1 MNKNAKWIYSPK
13 NKDNRV
19 ITFSKKINLLG
30 EVKKATLYASAIGLY
45 FAEINGKRVSDAVF
59 TPGWTTGN
67 VHTQY
72 QKYDVTKMLTSKKA
86 ELSLT
91 AGKGW
96 AIGYL
101 TWNEW
106 NNLYA
111 DHMSVIAALE
121 VTYKDG
127 TKESFCTDE
136 TWSVHTSHIIDSE
149 IYHGETV
156 DLTADIISLGK
167 AAVDTTSTKESLR
180 CRL

>member
-86 ELSLT
+86 
-91 AGKGW
+91 
-96 AIGYL
+96 
-101 TWNEW
+101 
-106 NNLYA
+106 
-111 DHMSVIAALE
+111 
-121 VTYKDG
+121 
-127 TKESFCTDE
+127 
-136 TWSVHTSHIIDSE
+136 
-149 IYHGETV
+149 
-156 DLTADIISLGK
+156 
-167 AAVDTTSTKESLR
+167 
-180 CRL
+180 